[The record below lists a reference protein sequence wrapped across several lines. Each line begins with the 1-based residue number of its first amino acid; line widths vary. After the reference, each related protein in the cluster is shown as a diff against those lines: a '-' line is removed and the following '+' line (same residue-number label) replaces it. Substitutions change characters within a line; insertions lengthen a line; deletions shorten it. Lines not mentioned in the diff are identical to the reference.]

1 MIYEAGLIQV
11 AIVSEVEMWI
21 SQAEGAGVAGGV
33 DASEEERGNL
43 GAQLQVVQQLPR
55 PGVLRPEQQICKAPA
70 LRVDAFMWSRI
81 LRTRPC
87 MHGYVGMRCLMQGR
101 HDWIMALLH
110 VRALTMAWSGLQYLL
125 KESELLPI

>member
-43 GAQLQVVQQLPR
+43 GAQLQVVQRLPR

-70 LRVDAFMWSRI
+70 LRR
-81 LRTRPC
+81 RR
-87 MHGYVGMRCLMQGR
+87 
-101 HDWIMALLH
+101 LH
-110 VRALTMAWSGLQYLL
+110 VVQYPPHKALHAWICRHALPHARPARLDHGTSAC
-125 KESELLPI
+125 ESFDHGMEWAAISTEGV